1 MQTLLEFA
9 SAVAAEDEMGVA
21 VDEAR
26 RHPGAAERL
35 NAASAIAG
43 ELHPSADAEDA
54 AVLDRDR
61 AVLDRAERSLHGRV
75 HGCDIAVGEQAVP
88 HGFPLAEA
96 PVRVKAMSAPSRW
109 PRLTDLFVPEGGAE
123 VALLGAPL
131 VQGSVTPARYDLAPA
146 AIRAAMRRFS
156 TYDVET
162 EQEIQAPICDFA
174 DLAVQA
180 LSPEGAFAPIRD
192 HVLRCTGE
200 HQLTILL
207 GGHNA
212 ITRPAAH
219 GLGLELDRVGL
230 ITLDAH
236 FDLRDTDEGL
246 INGNPIRALLEDGL
260 PGRNV
265 CQIGL
270 APFANTARMHGIARD
285 EGIGVYTIGDCRK
298 HGIVRLLEEA
308 LGRLGHAEAVMIDFD
323 IDVIDRSQCPGAPGA
338 RPGGMPVDMFFE
350 AARYLGAQPQVKLV
364 DLTEFD
370 PALDLS
376 DITALTA
383 GRWVC
388 EVLAG
393 FSRRS
398 AWEGEKAV

>member
-1 MQTLLEFA
+1 
-9 SAVAAEDEMGVA
+9 
-21 VDEAR
+21 
-26 RHPGAAERL
+26 
-35 NAASAIAG
+35 
-43 ELHPSADAEDA
+43 
-54 AVLDRDR
+54 
-61 AVLDRAERSLHGRV
+61 
-75 HGCDIAVGEQAVP
+75 
-88 HGFPLAEA
+88 
-96 PVRVKAMSAPSRW
+96 MSAPASNW
-109 PRLTDLFVPEGGAE
+109 PRLTDLIVDDGPADI
-123 VALLGAPL
+123 ALIGAPL

-162 EQEIQAPICDFA
+162 GREESAVLRDFRELPIQSLSTA
-174 DLAVQA
+174 QA
-180 LSPEGAFAPIRD
+180 FEPIRD
-192 HVLRCTGE
+192 GVRGCTAE
-200 HQLTILL
+200 HRLTILL
-207 GGHNA
+207 GGHNG

-219 GLGLELDRVGL
+219 GLGVPPAQVGL

-246 INGNPIRALLEDGL
+246 MNGNPIRALLEDGL
-260 PGRNV
+260 PGRNI

-270 APFANTARMHGIARD
+270 APFANTKRMHDTARE
-285 EGIGVYTIGDCRK
+285 EGIGVYTIRQCRER
-298 HGIVRLLEEA
+298 GIVPILEEA
-308 LGRLGHAEAVMIDFD
+308 LARLSHTEVVMIDFD

-350 AARYLGAQPQVKLV
+350 AARYLAARPQVKLV

-370 PALDLS
+370 PSLDVS

-393 FSRRS
+393 FSARGLP
-398 AWEGEKAV
+398 A